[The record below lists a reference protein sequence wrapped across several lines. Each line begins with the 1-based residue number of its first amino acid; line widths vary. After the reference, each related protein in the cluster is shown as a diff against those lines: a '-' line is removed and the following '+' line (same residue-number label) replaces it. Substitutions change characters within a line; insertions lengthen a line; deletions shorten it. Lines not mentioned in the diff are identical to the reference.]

1 LIAATLLARG
11 DFALAWLGT
20 SAVVMLVVGWSI
32 LQGADPA
39 AGIKIDEQTDV
50 APIRGNS

>member
-32 LQGADPA
+32 LQGADPL